1 MENEDMDLC
10 TMVAKTLDD
19 YGILYG
25 DLVDNDDGTCN
36 IVGVDESEWED
47 VRDAIEDGLGL
58 TVDVPDE
65 DHEEFDDELVV
76 HGKEQLGES
85 TSNEKDTYIVT
96 MTGVSKKDE
105 EELGIVGIR
114 VSYEIPAGSEKEAKQ
129 IAKRFDPSKRIVSV
143 ELKEP
148 LKEEKSTDKINY
160 NVDDNGVLHIYLGN
174 RILSDVS
181 DCGGMDD
188 RHLLKLVSDT
198 LYGLGYDW
206 NEDGTISPLKESLKE
221 ENDKTKYFMLDI
233 YGGYNKQELMA
244 SDIEVYAKTEKDAM
258 KQAIKIFKD
267 EYDYDPEENKFGLKA
282 VITSSDLDEEIDTKE
297 LDETLPE
304 TFEGKIDFLAADEE
318 EAIEGYDKVLLA
330 LDGEKYSNVRK
341 QLEIIRDEEVAHKEF
356 LEKVKSDLD
365 TVYVDPS
372 EEEDLEEAVS
382 KSITIYE
389 KDKDGI
395 PEVGREFIAYASGHR
410 KHGIFRRVDK
420 SKWEKESD
428 AKDHISSDGEFY
440 AEVEHGWIYGIN
452 FDSYAY
458 VDELGLKSSSVSQ
471 KETSENEA
479 KKVEALSA
487 FKKVFGDKYAEK
499 LLNAFTTTKDNRFE
513 VILPFSI
520 YKGNLDI
527 NHYSICDHNDCSV
540 FIKTMLEKGFT
551 EAEAKDLLRLVVEYT
566 WTNRYTNDKIK
577 EIKSTSNIN
586 KFIDNAIDESKT
598 KENIKESTKL
608 AEYDIKKD
616 AKPYKTCKGMEYYIT
631 PTGDSFT
638 VVTKKENGEFGLGSA
653 SGLEFKSE
661 EEAGKWVDHAC
672 SLKEG
677 ISDDTIR
684 KIQDS
689 DAYYMF
695 ANDDGDDFLIVD
707 SWDDV
712 HKIQKALE
720 PGFEPRND
728 YDSSVLDKYFPGS
741 TWGFSD
747 SYDTCS
753 KCGKLIRTEPDSY
766 SWEPDFFVND
776 GELVCGDDVRDDP
789 DAYLETLY
797 DNPKM
802 ANTILTDSDLRNL
815 GFELIKDG
823 YESGMYDRHDDPEEI
838 LEKAKEEHPGM
849 TFVFS
854 ISSNGQFATRFELWG
869 KEDTDVHESI
879 NEGVAVDDPM
889 LRRGISYLDLHRDH
903 FGFLCSYLNRR
914 LHKRIPVGRGF
925 KTEAELLD
933 FVRDLEAQ
941 DTGNVD
947 FSVIRQGEQ
956 EKYLDA
962 LKDDATNLE
971 SPKDES
977 YRDSDLIEFEDD
989 MPMTYGQIV
998 EMMDRGI
1005 ALDLPAGTDREA
1017 IARQYAN
1024 DYIIERDGHKS
1035 YRRAL
1040 K

>member
-1 MENEDMDLC
+1 MLNLMMVLTRRYILMENEDMDLC

-76 HGKEQLGES
+76 HGREQLGEG

-129 IAKRFDPSKRIVSV
+129 IAKRFDPGKRIVSV
-143 ELKEP
+143 E
-148 LKEEKSTDKINY
+148 
-160 NVDDNGVLHIYLGN
+160 
-174 RILSDVS
+174 
-181 DCGGMDD
+181 
-188 RHLLKLVSDT
+188 
-198 LYGLGYDW
+198 
-206 NEDGTISPLKESLKE
+206 LKESLKE

-318 EAIEGYDKVLLA
+318 EAIEGYDRVLLA
-330 LDGEKYSNVRK
+330 LDGDEYSNVRK

-356 LEKVKSDLD
+356 LEKVKSDLG
-365 TVYVDPS
+365 TVYVDPNEDK
-372 EEEDLEEAVS
+372 EEEIVDIDTETDESLKESTKEEEETKSLEKMLDDDKYSLEDCMDAYLQEYEDTDIMHYSVLER
-382 KSITIYE
+382 TAYELE
-389 KDKDGI
+389 KDGDS
-395 PEVGREFIAYASGHR
+395 EQ
-410 KHGIFRRVDK
+410 
-420 SKWEKESD
+420 SKR
-428 AKDHISSDGEFY
+428 
-440 AEVEHGWIYGIN
+440 
-452 FDSYAY
+452 
-458 VDELGLKSSSVSQ
+458 LL
-471 KETSENEA
+471 
-479 KKVEALSA
+479 
-487 FKKVFGDKYAEK
+487 K
-499 LLNAFTTTKDNRFE
+499 LLDTNPGVTYFDYYEEEPITSKE
-513 VILPFSI
+513 W
-520 YKGNLDI
+520 
-527 NHYSICDHNDCSV
+527 
-540 FIKTMLEKGFT
+540 IKK
-551 EAEAKDLLRLVVEYT
+551 RL
-566 WTNRYTNDKIK
+566 
-577 EIKSTSNIN
+577 
-586 KFIDNAIDESKT
+586 AIDESKT

-653 SGLEFKSE
+653 SGLEFKSK

-677 ISDDTIR
+677 AVSDDTIR

-695 ANDDGDDFLIVD
+695 ADDDGDDFLIVD

-797 DNPKM
+797 NNPKM

-823 YESGMYDRHDDPEEI
+823 YESGMYDRHDDPEDI
-838 LEKAKEEHPGM
+838 LEKAKKEHPGM

-914 LHKRIPVGRGF
+914 LHKRIPVGKGF

-956 EKYLDA
+956 GKYLDA

>member
-1 MENEDMDLC
+1 MFPDMLNLMMVLTRRYILMENEDMDLC
-10 TMVAKTLDD
+10 TMVAKALDD

-76 HGKEQLGES
+76 HGKEQLGEG

-206 NEDGTISPLKESLKE
+206 NEDGTISPLKESLGTST
-221 ENDKTKYFMLDI
+221 DKINNGD
-233 YGGYNKQELMA
+233 
-244 SDIEVYAKTEKDAM
+244 
-258 KQAIKIFKD
+258 
-267 EYDYDPEENKFGLKA
+267 
-282 VITSSDLDEEIDTKE
+282 KE

-330 LDGEKYSNVRK
+330 LDGDKYSNVRK

-356 LEKVKSDLD
+356 LEKVKSDLG

-372 EEEDLEEAVS
+372 EDKEEE
-382 KSITIYE
+382 I
-389 KDKDGI
+389 
-395 PEVGREFIAYASGHR
+395 
-410 KHGIFRRVDK
+410 VDI
-420 SKWEKESD
+420 D
-428 AKDHISSDGEFY
+428 T
-440 AEVEHGWIYGIN
+440 
-452 FDSYAY
+452 
-458 VDELGLKSSSVSQ
+458 
-471 KETSENEA
+471 ET
-479 KKVEALSA
+479 
-487 FKKVFGDKYAEK
+487 
-499 LLNAFTTTKDNRFE
+499 
-513 VILPFSI
+513 
-520 YKGNLDI
+520 
-527 NHYSICDHNDCSV
+527 
-540 FIKTMLEKGFT
+540 
-551 EAEAKDLLRLVVEYT
+551 
-566 WTNRYTNDKIK
+566 
-577 EIKSTSNIN
+577 
-586 KFIDNAIDESKT
+586 DESL
-598 KENIKESTKL
+598 KESTKL

-689 DAYYMF
+689 NANYMF
-695 ANDDGDDFLIVD
+695 ADDDGDAFLIV
-707 SWDDV
+707 SCWDDV

-747 SYDTCS
+747 SYDVCS
-753 KCGKLIRTEPDSY
+753 KCGKLIVTEPDSY

-776 GELVCGDDVRDDP
+776 GEIICGDDVRDDP

-797 DNPKM
+797 NNPKA
-802 ANTILTDSDLRNL
+802 ANTILTDSDLWNL

-823 YESGMYDRHDDPEEI
+823 YESGMYNRHDDPEEI
-838 LEKAKEEHPGM
+838 LEKAKKEHPGM

-854 ISSNGQFATRFELWG
+854 ISSKGQFAIRFELWG

-956 EKYLDA
+956 GKYLDA